1 MVRLSL
7 YYRILTYLV
16 RRNKD
21 LLAECGDFSAIAAT
35 SEDSSGRV
43 DTGWRIFAV
52 DDKLVARAAVQTL
65 HLVLLKCKM
74 AIYKHQCC
82 DVC

>member
-1 MVRLSL
+1 MVRLPL
-7 YYRILTYLV
+7 HNRILTYLI
-16 RRNKD
+16 RRDKH
-21 LLAECGDFSAIAAT
+21 LLAESGDLSTIAAT

-43 DTGWRIFAV
+43 DTGWSVFAI

-74 AIYKHQCC
+74 TSNEHQC
-82 DVC
+82 